1 MSHVKVTSLEQ
12 VTQMAAVV
20 ALATEQKDEISTQS
34 QVRLLPIR
42 QNVAVVKYICTFFD
56 SFAKEFLVKWSVS
69 YGFSWVHRKLLF
81 IV

>member
-1 MSHVKVTSLEQ
+1 MKHSFCSQLKDTIIGQMSHVKVTSLEQ

-56 SFAKEFLVKWSVS
+56 SFAKEFLVK
-69 YGFSWVHRKLLF
+69 
-81 IV
+81 